1 MRDRHHKDTGGSP
14 IKLQLLAVAPA
25 VGAAICLPVI
35 YWSLTNAANAGWI

>member
-14 IKLQLLAVAPA
+14 TVAPA